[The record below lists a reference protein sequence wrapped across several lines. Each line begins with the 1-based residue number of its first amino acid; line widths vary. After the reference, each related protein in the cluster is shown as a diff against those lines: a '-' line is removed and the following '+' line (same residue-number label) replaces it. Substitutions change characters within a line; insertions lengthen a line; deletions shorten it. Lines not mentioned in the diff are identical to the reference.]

1 MRCARALIPAQHIS
15 AHRLGI
21 LGLNQ
26 LKRTV
31 VLIKCDDSLDRNLP
45 RAHTA
50 KRNEAVTLW
59 GA

>member
-1 MRCARALIPAQHIS
+1 MIPAQHIS